1 MVRDDDPLVTQRD
14 IGPAV
19 AAALSAVGFGDA
31 EEIGRGGFGVVFRC
45 TQPDVDRIVAVKV
58 LTADLDEVNRA
69 RFLREQRAMGRLS
82 GHPNIVNV
90 LEVGDTEEGR
100 PYIVMQYHAQDSL
113 EARIRRHGP
122 LPLDQALRLGVKMAG
137 AVSTAHRLGI
147 LHRDIKPANILF
159 TDYGEPALTDFG
171 IAHISGGFETG
182 TGTVTGS
189 PAFTAPE
196 VLRGDPPSTA
206 SDVYGL
212 GAVLFSA
219 LTGHAAF
226 ERRTG
231 EQVVAQFL
239 RITTEPVPD
248 LHGHGIDQDVSAEIA
263 RAMAANPQDRPSAVE
278 LGDEL
283 RRIEGLNGF
292 PVDEMALHGGGSNA
306 LPGAPN
312 PIRTV
317 VDSDERAAV
326 VRFSSV
332 ADGVRGAGNLPVE
345 LTSFVGRRSEI
356 TETREMLSRSP
367 LVTLTGI
374 GGVGKTRLALRVAAT
389 VQRDF
394 VDGVWLVEL
403 GELTDASL
411 LANVVAGALGLRN
424 YSARPLREALVEFV
438 AERSL
443 LVVLDN
449 CEQVVDAVADLADTL
464 LRACPGLRI
473 LATSRELLGIGGEES
488 LRVPPLTVPDPDR
501 QSSLSGLPSYDA
513 VMLFAERAAT
523 AVPGFE
529 LTEDNKTAV
538 AQICQRLDG
547 LPLPIELAAAR
558 LRAMSPEQILARLTD
573 RYALLTQGSRR
584 APSRQ
589 QTLRLS
595 IDWSYELCTPVEQR
609 VWARVAVF
617 SGIFELDAAEV
628 VCGRGLDAAEL
639 LDTMAS
645 LVDKSILIRE
655 ESGTAV
661 RFRLLDTVRD
671 YGREKLHDKAVLQ
684 ELCRRHRDWY
694 QKFVL
699 TGEADWISSRQLEW
713 VNRLEREQP
722 NLREALEFCVSDS
735 PDAGLRIAAALF
747 PFWSASGLLSEGRRW
762 LARFLAGTT
771 GGPSVDRAKA
781 LYAASVLAEV
791 QGDLQAGAALVDE
804 GLALAEQSTDAMIE
818 ALAAYS
824 DGILAIF
831 GGELGRACSRLED
844 ALDTFRARQN
854 LPLQTGATNM
864 LGLAN
869 TLRGETERALECY
882 RQVLALSQARGEVVY
897 RSYAL
902 WVMGVT
908 EWRQGD
914 ADRAGGLLERS
925 LRLTREASNRRTA
938 ASGLEALAWIAAGEK
953 KPRRA
958 AVLLGS
964 AEELSRSVGSDAVVF
979 PGLLVHHEECER
991 TSRRALGER
1000 GFAEAS
1006 REGRR
1011 LGFDAAVAYALGE
1024 RAPGAPPAPTAM
1036 LPKLTKREGQVAD
1049 LVAEGLTNKEI
1060 AARLVISPR
1069 TAQGHVEHVL
1079 AKLGFTSRAQIAAWV
1094 VEQNRTS
1101 H

>member
-19 AAALSAVGFGDA
+19 AAELAAVGFGDA

-58 LTADLDEVNRA
+58 LTADLDKVNRA

-90 LEVGDTEEGR
+90 LEVGDTEGGR

-122 LPLDQALRLGVKMAG
+122 LPLDHALRTGVKIAG
-137 AVSTAHRLGI
+137 AVETAHRLGI

-212 GAVLFSA
+212 GTVLFSA

-239 RITTEPVPD
+239 RITTAPVPD
-248 LHGHGIDQDVSAEIA
+248 LHGLGIDDDVSAEIA
-263 RAMAANPQDRPSAVE
+263 RAMAANPQDRPSAAE

-283 RRIEGLNGF
+283 RRIEARNGF
-292 PVDEMALHGGGSNA
+292 PVDEMALHAGPDA
-306 LPGAPN
+306 LPGEPN
-312 PIRTV
+312 PTRPV
-317 VDSDERAAV
+317 VDPEGAAV
-326 VRFSSV
+326 VRDS
-332 ADGVRGAGNLPVE
+332 AAPDRVRGSAGNLPVE
-345 LTSFVGRRSEI
+345 LTSFVGRRNEL
-356 TETREMLSRSP
+356 TVTREMLSRSP

-374 GGVGKTRLALRVAAT
+374 GGVGKTRLALRVAANM
-389 VQRDF
+389 QRDF
-394 VDGVWLVEL
+394 PDGVWLVEL
-403 GELTDASL
+403 GELSDESL
-411 LANVVAGALGLRN
+411 LTDVVAAALGLRN
-424 YSARPLREALVEFV
+424 YSARPLREVLVEFV
-438 AERSL
+438 AERVL
-443 LVVLDN
+443 LVILDN
-449 CEQVVDAVADLADTL
+449 CERVVDAVADLAETL
-464 LRACPGLRI
+464 LRGCPGLRI
-473 LATSRELLGIGGEES
+473 LATSRELLGIGGEEA
-488 LRVPPLTVPDPDR
+488 LRVPPLPVPDPDR

-513 VMLFAERAAT
+513 VTLFAERAAT

-538 AQICQRLDG
+538 AQICHRLDG

-558 LRAMSPEQILARLTD
+558 LRAMSPEQILTRLTD
-573 RYALLTQGSRR
+573 RYALLTQGSRG

-595 IDWSYELCTPVEQR
+595 FDWSYELCTPVEQR

-617 SGIFELDAAEV
+617 AGSFELEAAEV
-628 VCGRGLDAAEL
+628 VCGAGLDAVEL

-661 RFRLLDTVRD
+661 RFRLLETLRD
-671 YGREKLHDKAVLQ
+671 YGRETLHETGGIT
-684 ELCRRHRDWY
+684 ELCRRHRDYY

-699 TGEADWISSRQLEW
+699 AGEADWISSRQLEW
-713 VNRLEREQP
+713 ITRLDREQS
-722 NLREALEFCVSDS
+722 NLREALEFCSSDS
-735 PDAGLRIAAALF
+735 PNTGLRIAAALF

-762 LARFLAGTT
+762 LARLLARTPGE
-771 GGPSVDRAKA
+771 PSVDRAKA
-781 LYAASVLAEV
+781 LHAASVLAEV
-791 QGDLQAGAALVDE
+791 QGDLEAGAALVDE
-804 GLALAEQSTDAMIE
+804 GLALAEQSTDPMIQ
-818 ALAAYS
+818 ALIAYA

-831 GGELGRACSRLED
+831 GGDLARACSRLES
-844 ALDTFRARQN
+844 AIETFGRREDRT
-854 LPLQTGATNM
+854 LQTGATNM

-869 TLRGETERALECY
+869 TLRGETKRAIECY
-882 RQVLALSQARGEVVY
+882 EQVLTLTQARGEVVY

-902 WVMGVT
+902 WAMGVAL
-908 EWRQGD
+908 WRQGD
-914 ADRAGGLLERS
+914 ADRAVGLLEQS
-925 LRLTREASNRRTA
+925 LRLAREVNNRRTA
-938 ASGLEALAWIAAGEK
+938 ASGLEALAWIAAGEQTA
-953 KPRRA
+953 RRA

-964 AEELSRSVGSDAVVF
+964 AEELGRSVGSDAVVF
-979 PGLLVHHEECER
+979 PTMLVDHEECER
-991 TSRRALGER
+991 TCRRVLGER
-1000 GFAEAS
+1000 GFEEAG

-1024 RAPGAPPAPTAM
+1024 RAPDSPPAAAAA
-1036 LPKLTKREGQVAD
+1036 LPKLTNREGQVAD

-1094 VEQNRTS
+1094 VEQAGTT